1 MELDTLLTDIGLSQK
16 ESEVYLA
23 LLQLGTSTITPISKK
38 AGVKRTSIYN
48 FIDRLVAL
56 GLVTKTAIRGRD
68 YYAATSPEQLVELQ
82 EQRLGKLHQAM
93 PELMALYAMVSRKPR
108 MAYFEGPEQV
118 RTIVREEIR
127 CKRQAQYIWT
137 GNSMMDMI
145 GGAEHMTEIDR
156 ARMENDVWIH
166 VVRFKHKDVL
176 FPTSAHGEK
185 FKRELRFAPPSV
197 EITMGLGIY
206 DTGKVGFFSSRK
218 ENFGILIES
227 RELMELMQTFFSL
240 LWERSI
246 PAREGEG

>member
-1 MELDTLLTDIGLSQK
+1 MELDTLLADLGLSEK

-23 LLQLGTSTITPISKK
+23 LLQLGSSTVTPISAK

-48 FIDRLVAL
+48 FIDRLVSL

-68 YYAATSPEQLVELQ
+68 HYSAVHPDRLLEIQNERLERLQ
-82 EQRLGKLHQAM
+82 RAM
-93 PELMALYAMVSRKPR
+93 PEFLGLYNLIGRKPR
-108 MAYFEGPEQV
+108 MSYFEGPDEVQ
-118 RTIVREEIR
+118 TIVREEIR
-127 CKRQAQYIWT
+127 CKREARYIWT
-137 GNSMMDMI
+137 GSSMMDMI
-145 GGAEHMTEIDR
+145 GGAEHMTEIDK
-156 ARMENDVWIH
+156 ARMENNVWIR
-166 VVRFKHKDVL
+166 VVRFKHKDIL

-197 EITMGLGIY
+197 ELTMGMGIY
-206 DTGKVGFFSSRK
+206 DTGKVGFFSSRQ

-227 RELMELMQTFFSL
+227 KELMELMDTFFTL